1 VKSLYRRGRAFLVA
15 LIGLGLVGPV
25 LLAQQ
30 GTTAI
35 EGDVTDPQG
44 SAVVSASVKISDDSR
59 SVTRE
64 TQTDANGHYQF
75 LSLQPGSYVVH
86 VEATGFRQTVTHK
99 IDALVGTTQRVNIKL
114 ELGTVNETVT
124 VTESA
129 AAAINTTDATLGNA
143 FESRQILSLPFEGRD
158 AAGVLSLQPGV
169 AFIPLPKDINPNVDT
184 RNGALNG
191 ARGDQT
197 NLTLDGVDNNTQTTG
212 TPFQGAVRSTLDSIE
227 EFRVTTAGDNADQ
240 GRSSGGQVA
249 LVTKSGTNNFHG
261 SLYEQHRPTNTVAN
275 DYFNKL
281 AELSAGLPNKPAIEL
296 RNTFGGSLGGP
307 VLKDR
312 LFFFYTYEGQRQSE
326 STQVSRNVPSNTLR
340 DGVVIYP
347 CAPVLDNSGN
357 IITPATQV
365 CPGKPVTGQSGTVY
379 QIPAGR
385 FGVGPTEIKQMDPHC
400 TGLGTCP
407 QGNGPDPAV
416 LATFKGLSAPTANV
430 SDCNNF
436 DGAGFNIAC
445 NSFSAPTPLRLNT
458 NIARI
463 DYNLNKSGTHR
474 LFARGNY
481 QTDKQSFAPQYAGL
495 APNDARRVTSR
506 ALAVGYTAVLS
517 NTLVNSFHYGLTR
530 QSQADQGLVTQPQT
544 DIRFFNSVVPATS
557 TTTAFQIPVHNWLDD
572 ISWTR
577 GKHSLQF
584 GTNVRL
590 INNLRQSDTTSFNNG
605 LVNPAYLNVSPAGS
619 GGSLDPGA
627 FGFPQ
632 VDPNFANVYNDAV
645 VDLVGIVDQV
655 TGNYNRT
662 KTGTV
667 LPQGAFVDRHFRSWE
682 YDWYLQDVWH
692 PKSNLTITAGLRY
705 SILEPPYETNGTQAA
720 PNISLNAFVNQR
732 ARLQAIGQ
740 TSAPAFSFDLSGQA
754 NGKAPYWPWD
764 YKDFGPRL
772 AIAYSPKGNDGIWKA
787 LFGGSGKTSI
797 RAGFGIVYDHFG
809 EALVNTFDQNGTFG
823 LSTAISN
830 AASIQTVDG
839 GARYT
844 GFHDIPASSANG
856 VLLTPAPTGGFPA
869 SPPASTLGNP
879 VQQISWGLNDNIKT
893 PYSELLDL
901 AVTRELK
908 GGLVFQAAYVGRFAH
923 RLLQQLDLAMPLN
936 ITDPKSKMS
945 YFQAAK
951 IFAQDKINGVSVAN
965 VQAIPFWE
973 NLFPAAAGTNAN
985 LCGSSGAPGNA
996 SVANPTATQSMY
1008 ELFYCNS
1015 GNGTLGE
1022 TNAINILDS
1031 FCFPACLNQQPGQAP
1046 AAPGHPGGPYQF
1058 YNPQFSALY
1067 AWSSAG
1073 SSNYNG
1079 AQFSLRSKPTHGVQ
1093 FDFNY
1098 VYSASF
1104 DWGSDAER
1112 SVIYGGFNSSS
1123 IVNTWN
1129 PRQNYGPA
1137 DFDTRH
1143 SINFNFIADAPF
1155 GKGKRFGSNW
1165 NSALDNILGGWQLSG
1180 VGRWSSGLPWSAANG
1195 AFNFPTNFQLPGDGV
1210 LIGAAPKTG
1219 VFPGTPAAPSPNVFA
1234 DGVAAAAAFRLPFVG
1249 ETGQRNNLRGPGFFT
1264 IDTGVN
1270 KSFRITERQNL
1281 RFSAYAYNV
1290 TNSVRFD
1297 SQNINN
1303 NVADQASFGVF
1314 SKTLT
1319 TERRMEFALRY
1330 QF

>member
-1 VKSLYRRGRAFLVA
+1 MKSMHRITWALLIA
-15 LIGLGLVGPV
+15 LILGVSSPALY
-25 LLAQQ
+25 AQQ

-35 EGDVTDPQG
+35 VGDVTDPQG
-44 SAVVSASVKISDDSR
+44 SAVVSAAVKISDATRNVS
-59 SVTRE
+59 RE
-64 TQTDANGHYQF
+64 TQTDAIGHYEF
-75 LSLQPGSYVVH
+75 LALQPGSYVMH
-86 VEATGFRQTVTHK
+86 VEATGFRQSVTQK

-114 ELGTVNETVT
+114 ELGTINETVT

-129 AAAINTTDATLGNA
+129 AAAVNTTDATIGNA
-143 FESRQILSLPFEGRD
+143 FESKQILALPFEGRD

-169 AFIPLPKDINPNVDT
+169 AYIPLPKDINPNVDT

-249 LVTKSGTNNFHG
+249 LVTKSGTNSFHG

-281 AELSAGLPNKPAIEL
+281 SELSAGLPNKPAIEL
-296 RNTFGGSLGGP
+296 RNTFGGALGGP
-307 VLKDR
+307 MLKDR

-347 CAPVLDNSGN
+347 CAPVLDKSGN
-357 IITPATQV
+357 VITPATQV

-385 FGVGPTEIKQMDPHC
+385 FGVGPAEIKKMDPNC

-407 QGNGPDPAV
+407 LGNGPDPAV
-416 LATFKGLSAPTANV
+416 LATFQKFAAPTANV

-436 DGAGFNIAC
+436 DGAGFNVAC

-463 DYNLNKSGTHR
+463 DYNINRSGTHR

-481 QTDKQSFAPQYAGL
+481 QADKQSFAPQYAGL
-495 APNDARRVTSR
+495 QPNDARRVTSR
-506 ALAVGYTAVLS
+506 ALAIGYTAVLS

-530 QSQADQGLVTQPQT
+530 QSQTDQGLVTLPQT
-544 DIRFFNSVVPATS
+544 DIRFFNSVVPSNS
-557 TTTAFQIPVHNWLDD
+557 TTTSFQIPVHNWLDD

-584 GTNVRL
+584 GSNVRL

-627 FGFPQ
+627 FAFPE
-632 VDPNFANVYNDAV
+632 VDPNFANVYNNAV

-662 KTGTV
+662 KNGTV

-705 SILEPPYETNGTQAA
+705 TILEPPYETNGTQAA
-720 PNISLNAFVNQR
+720 PNISLNQFVNKR
-732 ARLQAIGQ
+732 AQLMAQGQ
-740 TSAPAFSFDLSGQA
+740 TFAPAFSFDLSGQA

-787 LFGGSGKTSI
+787 LFGGAGKTSI

-823 LSTAISN
+823 LSTGISN

-844 GFHDIPASSANG
+844 GFHDIPVSSSNG
-856 VLLTPAPTGGFPA
+856 ILLTPPPAGGFPA
-869 SPPASTLGNP
+869 TPPASTLGNP
-879 VQQISWGLNDNIKT
+879 VQQISWGLDDNIKT
-893 PYSELLDL
+893 PYSELLDF

-923 RLLQQLDLAMPLN
+923 RLLQQLDLGMPVN
-936 ITDPKSKMS
+936 ITDPKSKMT

-965 VQAIPFWE
+965 VQPIPFWE
-973 NLFPAAAGTNAN
+973 DLFPAAAGVSNTGPFSCNQTGVSAV
-985 LCGSSGAPGNA
+985 P
-996 SVANPTATQSMY
+996 NPTATQAMY

-1031 FCFPACLNQQPGQAP
+1031 FCFPACLNQQPGKAP
-1046 AAPGHPGGPYQF
+1046 AAPGQPGGPYQF

-1098 VYSASF
+1098 VYSASY

-1129 PRQNYGPA
+1129 PRQNYGPS

-1155 GKGKRFGSNW
+1155 GKGKRFGSGW
-1165 NSALDNILGGWQLSG
+1165 NTALDTILGGWQLSG

-1210 LIGAAPKTG
+1210 LLGAVPKTG
-1219 VFPGTPAAPSPNVFA
+1219 VFPGTKDAPSPNVFA
-1234 DGVAAAAAFRLPFVG
+1234 DGAAAAAAFRLPFVG
-1249 ETGQRNNLRGPGFFT
+1249 ETGQRNNLRGPGFFSV
-1264 IDTGVN
+1264 DAGVN
-1270 KSFRITERQNL
+1270 KNFRLTERQFL

-1303 NVADQASFGVF
+1303 NIADQASFGVF